1 MICDKLLSAELVS
14 LEAHLF
20 DAIQWNPTRLGQLE
34 KTLKSVGKKVASRA
48 KAFTTSTLK
57 NLDKEAA
64 CFSRFFFL
72 VTPPTTWCSRL
83 CAERIVCSIC
93 GSPKRMAS

>member
-20 DAIQWNPTRLGQLE
+20 DATQWNPTRLGQLE
-34 KTLKSVGKKVASRA
+34 KTLKSMGNGAKSFAS
-48 KAFTTSTLK
+48 STAK
-57 NLDKEAA
+57 NLLKEAT
-64 CFSRFFFL
+64 CFSRFFCYSTNNL
-72 VTPPTTWCSRL
+72 VQQT

-93 GSPKRMAS
+93 GSPKRIAS

>member
-48 KAFTTSTLK
+48 KAFATSTLK

-64 CFSRFFFL
+64 CFSRFFFWL
-72 VTPPTTWCSRL
+72 LHQQLGAADL
-83 CAERIVCSIC
+83 C
-93 GSPKRMAS
+93 